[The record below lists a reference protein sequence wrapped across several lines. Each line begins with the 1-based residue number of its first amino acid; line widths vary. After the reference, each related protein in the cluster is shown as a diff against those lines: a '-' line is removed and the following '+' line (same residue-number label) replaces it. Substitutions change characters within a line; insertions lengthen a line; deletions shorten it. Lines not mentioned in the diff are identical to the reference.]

1 MVSILVLG
9 FYWMLII
16 VDPFDSQ
23 QETQWTQILKA
34 KDQRAGDRMALG
46 HEKELAS
53 CGKVIL
59 TSQNCLGANHCSLL
73 SISLEFDLA
82 YWVV

>member
-1 MVSILVLG
+1 
-9 FYWMLII
+9 
-16 VDPFDSQ
+16 
-23 QETQWTQILKA
+23 
-34 KDQRAGDRMALG
+34 MALG

-59 TSQNCLGANHCSLL
+59 TSQNGLGANHHSLL

>member
-1 MVSILVLG
+1 
-9 FYWMLII
+9 MLII

-23 QETQWTQILKA
+23 QDIQWTQILKA
-34 KDQRAGDRMALG
+34 RDQRAGDRMALG
-46 HEKELAS
+46 HKKELAS

-59 TSQNCLGANHCSLL
+59 TSQNGLDANHCSFL

>member
-1 MVSILVLG
+1 
-9 FYWMLII
+9 MLII

-23 QETQWTQILKA
+23 QETQWTQILKVR
-34 KDQRAGDRMALG
+34 DQRVEDRMALG
-46 HEKELAS
+46 HEKELTS

-59 TSQNCLGANHCSLL
+59 TSQNGLGANHCFLL